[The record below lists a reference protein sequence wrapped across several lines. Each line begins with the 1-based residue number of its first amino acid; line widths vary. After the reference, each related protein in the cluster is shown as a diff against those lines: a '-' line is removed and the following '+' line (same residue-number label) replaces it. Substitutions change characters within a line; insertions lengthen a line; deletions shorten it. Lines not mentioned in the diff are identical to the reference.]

1 MSERHIVSPAMAEE
15 LDVRVEQAGGDIA
28 AVRQSLEDEL
38 HAMEANEQ
46 PEDRVQIALLLSEML
61 YLDEKAKESQQQ
73 VQEKHEGLIDRMRH
87 MFSSE
92 A

>member
-15 LDVRVEQAGGDIA
+15 LDARVEQAGGDIA
-28 AVRQSLEDEL
+28 VVRHGLEDEV

-46 PEDRVQIALLLSEML
+46 PEDRVQIALLLSEIL
-61 YLDEKAKESQQQ
+61 YLDEKAKETEQR
-73 VQEKHEGLIDRMRH
+73 VQEKHEGLLDRMRH